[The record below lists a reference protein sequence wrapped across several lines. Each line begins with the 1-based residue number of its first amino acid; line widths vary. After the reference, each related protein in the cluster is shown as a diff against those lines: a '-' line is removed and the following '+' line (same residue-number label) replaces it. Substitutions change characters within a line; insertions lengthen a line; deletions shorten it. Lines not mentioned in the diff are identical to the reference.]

1 MKMWADLNQY
11 AELYL
16 INPSEFHATAKER
29 ADQEGVSWR
38 SFEAEVKKAAK
49 EIKKARAN
57 AETQA
62 KRDEAKAE
70 RDARQQA
77 ASQYGAPHMQ
87 SGSNAEVSKA
97 LLKHLSAK
105 HGEAPAYDEGHF
117 WVYSKQTGAWQVIT
131 DGYMA
136 GTVQSW
142 DGVATVGAESKP
154 WACANSRVP
163 VEMAIN
169 DLEYCGRGNG
179 FFKGRHVG
187 IAFEDGFVGI
197 ANNAI
202 KLLPND
208 PGNKCRFALPFS
220 IADAKMEGSRFE
232 QMQIEQFGTLQDP
245 RCLLLW
251 EWVGLCLIGKI
262 TEANKCM
269 ILWGPGGSGKGTLLR
284 IIQACFPVSAVT
296 TIQPQKWTHGPSLD
310 NLARARLNAVNEM
323 NTDDLSD
330 VGRFKAVISGDN
342 LDAEAKYKAP
352 YTFAPSAG
360 HIFTVNP
367 GQLPTVPEA
376 DGPFWDRF
384 LCVPVERVFRDTD
397 EQDRGIADYIIR
409 NETHIVV
416 AFALKCAVASL
427 KRGKFTRCEAG
438 EAVLTEWKEGVN
450 PVAQFLAE
458 RTVPF
463 DFPAAHLGT
472 PLAEL
477 FEEYQKWCMEA
488 AHKASS
494 RTTFG
499 RRLRAL
505 GLIKVSN
512 GNRVMVKILQRH
524 EYSDER
530 WPI

>member
-1 MKMWADLNQY
+1 MKMWSEISQFAEIYLNDPADFYIQG
-11 AELYL
+11 
-16 INPSEFHATAKER
+16 KER
-29 ADQEGVSWR
+29 ADKEGVSWR
-38 SFEAEVKKAAK
+38 TFEAEVKKAAK
-49 EIKKARAN
+49 KIDKARSK
-57 AETQA
+57 AESQT

-77 ASQYGAPHMQ
+77 AAHHGAPHMQ
-87 SGSNAEVSKA
+87 LGSHAEVSKA
-97 LLKHLSAK
+97 LLRYLTAK
-105 HGEAPAYDEGHF
+105 HGEGPAYDEGHF
-117 WVYSKQTGAWQVIT
+117 WVYSKQTGAWQILT

-136 GTVQSW
+136 GTIQSW
-142 DGVATVGAESKP
+142 DGIATVGAESKP
-154 WACANSRVP
+154 WACANSETP
-163 VEMAIN
+163 VKMAIN
-169 DLEYCGRGNG
+169 DLELIERGAG
-179 FFKGRHVG
+179 FFKDRYVG
-187 IAFEDGFVGI
+187 IAFADGFVGI
-197 ANNAI
+197 ENNAV
-202 KLLPND
+202 KLLPNS
-208 PGNKCRFALPFS
+208 PGNRCRFALPMS
-220 IADAKMEGSRFE
+220 ISDAKMEGSRFE
-232 QMQIEQFGTLQDP
+232 QMQIEQFGSLQDT

-251 EWVGLCLIGKI
+251 EWVGMCLIGKI
-262 TEANKCM
+262 TDANKCL

-310 NLARARLNAVNEM
+310 NLAKARLNAVNEM

-352 YTFAPSAG
+352 YTFAPRAG

-409 NETHIVV
+409 NEIHIVV

-427 KRGKFTRCEAG
+427 KRGRFSQCEAG
-438 EAVLTEWKEGVN
+438 EAIISEWKDGVN

-458 RTVPF
+458 RTIPF
-463 DFPAAHLGT
+463 EGTAVHLA
-472 PLAEL
+472 PSLAEV
-477 FEEYQKWCMEA
+477 FETYQKWCLEA
-488 AHKASS
+488 GHKPSS

-505 GLIKVSN
+505 GLMKTSN

-524 EYSDER
+524 EYSDDR
-530 WPI
+530 SPI